1 MDLVA
6 QSIGTLI
13 TKDKVE
19 VLQVELLK
27 MPQAEIKTIH
37 TFLPN
42 IYERTIE
49 IPKNTVLTGAE
60 HKTPYKVRLDKGTI
74 AVTTSEGVKI
84 LTAPFAFD
92 APAGEQRVGLVFD
105 EVVIWTDIYENPD
118 NGTDIDVIENRL
130 YVIPDCGLGE
140 NRVKQLAN
148 EEVQGELSWQDG

>member
-13 TKDKVE
+13 TNDKVE
-19 VLQVELLK
+19 ALQIELLK
-27 MPQAEIKTIH
+27 MPQADIKTIH

-42 IYERTIE
+42 VYERTIE

-74 AVTTSEGVKI
+74 AVTTNDGVKI
-84 LTAPFAFD
+84 LTAPFEFD

-105 EVVIWTDIYENPD
+105 EDVIWTDIYDNPD
-118 NGTDIDVIENRL
+118 NGTDIDVIEDRL
-130 YVIPDCGLGE
+130 YIIPECGLGA
-140 NRVKQLAN
+140 NRVKQLDN
-148 EEVQGELSWQDG
+148 VEVQGELLWQDG

>member
-6 QSIGTLI
+6 QFGTLI

-19 VLQVELLK
+19 ALQIELLK
-27 MPQAEIKTIH
+27 MPQADIKTIH
-37 TFLPN
+37 TFLPSV
-42 IYERTIE
+42 YERTIE

-60 HKTPYKVRLDKGTI
+60 HKCAYKVRLDKGTI
-74 AVTTSEGVKI
+74 AVTTGEGVKI

-105 EVVIWTDIYENPD
+105 EDVIWTDIYENPD
-118 NGTDIDVIENRL
+118 NGTDIDVIEDRL

-140 NRVKQLAN
+140 NRTKQLAN
-148 EEVQGELSWQDG
+148 EEVQGALSWQDG